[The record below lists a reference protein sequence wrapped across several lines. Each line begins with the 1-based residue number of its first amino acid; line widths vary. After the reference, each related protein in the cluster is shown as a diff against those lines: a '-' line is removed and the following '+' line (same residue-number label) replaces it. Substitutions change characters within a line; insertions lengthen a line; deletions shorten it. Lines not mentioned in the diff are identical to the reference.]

1 MPENVYVADIA
12 AHEGQ
17 EVTLHGWLHNRRSSG
32 KLHFLQVRDGTGTI
46 QCVVFK
52 GNVTPEVFTDADH
65 LPQETSVDVTGL
77 VKKEPRSPI
86 GFEIDVRGLTVHAR
100 PTQSS
105 PSATRST
112 GWPSSWSSATS
123 GFAPRART

>member
-52 GNVTPEVFTDADH
+52 GNVTPETFTDADH
-65 LPQETSVDVTGL
+65 PAPPSASRSTSAPSRCTPG
-77 VKKEPRSPI
+77 R
-86 GFEIDVRGLTVHAR
+86 RR
-100 PTQSS
+100 SS

-112 GWPSSWSSATS
+112 ASPS
-123 GFAPRART
+123 